1 MNIKAGKKNKV
12 WIVYILRCSDNSLYT
27 GMTNNIEKR
36 FAAHN
41 QGKAAKYTRYRR
53 PVKLLVT
60 SVKMER
66 GDARRLEIKIQK
78 LPRAKKV
85 AALKK
90 HAAGRS
96 SAVGRNRKTSRNMKN
111 LICQECPNGC
121 NLALDWQDVENVFI
135 AGNKCAGGIR
145 YATHIIRKDQ
155 KAFIHAGRETPLFSR
170 EALKSAAE
178 LWQVRLKKLHRNI
191 PVQGSPERSVFRVVL
206 EDEDGCFFVLEQI
219 SSKSLE
225 HKRQIAGMLD
235 FLAGQNITRVQPYRA
250 SKKGQQVMKY
260 KNNFWQIIPFIE
272 GVALDR
278 EKYMYEK
285 WRGRALAAFLIE
297 LSRKSKNL
305 PSYDTRQVFSL
316 KDYMYKLIR
325 EINLY
330 NKDIKDEIKDIA
342 AFLEKDFMP
351 AYEKLPVAFCHGD
364 YHPLN
369 VIWSADD
376 IKCVIDWEFAGY
388 KSEIYDAANLIG
400 CVGVEDP
407 QGLTGDLV
415 KSFIADMKKTKIIS
429 KASWKYLVK
438 FIIALRFAWLSEW
451 LRRKDTEMIRL
462 ELDYMRLLIDN
473 KNILQKGWPL

>member
-1 MNIKAGKKNKV
+1 MV
-12 WIVYILRCSDNSLYT
+12 WVVYILRCSDNSLYT

-41 QGKAAKYTRYRR
+41 QGKAAKYTSSRR

-78 LPRAKKV
+78 LPKAKKI

-90 HAAGRS
+90 HAAGRP
-96 SAVGRNRKTSRNMKN
+96 SATGKNRKACRNMKN

-121 NLALDWQDVENVFI
+121 NLELDWRNAENVFI
-135 AGNKCAGGIR
+135 GGNKCAGGIR
-145 YATHIIRKDQ
+145 YAARVIRKD
-155 KAFIHAGRETPLFSR
+155 KKTFIHAGGETPLFSG
-170 EALKSAAE
+170 ETLKSIAE
-178 LWQVRLKKLHRNI
+178 LWQIRLKKLHRHI
-191 PVQGSPERSVFRVVL
+191 PIQGSPERSVFRVVL

-219 SSKSLE
+219 PSKSLE
-225 HKRQIAGMLD
+225 HKRQIVGMLD
-235 FLAGQNITRVQPYRA
+235 FLVKNNITRVQPYRA
-250 SKKGQQVMKY
+250 SKKGQHVMKH
-260 KNNFWQIIPFIE
+260 KDNFWQIIPFIE

-285 WRGRALAAFLIE
+285 WRGRALADFLIA

-305 PSYDTRQVFSL
+305 PFYDSRQAFSL

-342 AFLEKDFMP
+342 VFLEKDFMS

-369 VIWSADD
+369 IIWSADD
-376 IKCVIDWEFAGY
+376 IQCVIDWEFAGY

-407 QGLTGDLV
+407 QSLTGDLV
-415 KSFIADMKKTKIIS
+415 KSFIAGMKEAKIIS
-429 KASWKYLVK
+429 KTSWKYLVE

-451 LRRKDTEMIRL
+451 LRRKDAEMIRL

-473 KNILQKGWPL
+473 KNSLQKAWLL